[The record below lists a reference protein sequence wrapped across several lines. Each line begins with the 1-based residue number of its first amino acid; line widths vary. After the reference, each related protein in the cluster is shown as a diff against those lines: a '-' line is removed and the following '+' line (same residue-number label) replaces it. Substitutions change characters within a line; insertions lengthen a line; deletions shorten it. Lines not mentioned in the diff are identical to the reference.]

1 MGLRNAKGFKLK
13 KLAVDFYDKLE
24 QAGITSWP
32 MQATALSYYCLMG
45 LVPFLALCFVVAK
58 SFGLEA
64 ALSEF
69 IDGLAVKYVY
79 SAFPGQD
86 EVVSWLKDIVSW
98 LKTFAE
104 NLISN
109 YSGSVM
115 AFVALGI
122 IFWSGYRILTLM
134 ESVFGRIF
142 GYNPSRRIMHR
153 VMDYFTVMVIVPL
166 VLMAA
171 LAVNIFLTG
180 LATDTWDIPGGI
192 DPSAFKSLFIIIS
205 PYIIVWLVF
214 SWVYAYFSRGLI
226 RWRERLLGGFVT
238 CLVFQACL
246 AFYLKIMFSI
256 TNYNAIYGS
265 FALIPLFMIW
275 LYLGWLILLGGGEL
289 TRRFFDLFTTG
300 RGFFRLAA
308 PATWRNTV
316 ELSLKVLAE
325 IVKNYQAEPMGGPT
339 SFQQLAKATGVPLPI
354 LGGII
359 NRLLDVDLLV
369 RISGPSGGKGPSF
382 LPARSPELLT
392 DEFIV
397 NTLEG
402 GTLDIYN

>member
-1 MGLRNAKGFKLK
+1 MAKIKGFNLK
-13 KLAVDFYDKLE
+13 SYLSDLYDRLE

-32 MQATALSYYCLMG
+32 GKATALSYYCLMG

-64 ALSEF
+64 ALSDF
-69 IDGLAVKYVY
+69 IDNLAYKYVY
-79 SAFPGQD
+79 GAFPDQEDVITWMQGI
-86 EVVSWLKDIVSW
+86 VVW
-98 LKTFAE
+98 LKTFAQ
-104 NLISN
+104 NLIDN

-134 ESVFGRIF
+134 ESVFGDIF
-142 GYNPSRRIMHR
+142 GYSPSRRLIHR
-153 VMDYFTVMVIVPL
+153 AMDYFTVMVIMPL

-171 LAVNIFLTG
+171 LTVNIFLTG
-180 LATDTWDIPGGI
+180 LATETWDIPGGI

-205 PYIIVWLVF
+205 PYIILWLVF

-226 RWRERLLGGFVT
+226 RWRERLLGGFIT

-256 TNYNAIYGS
+256 TNYSAIYGS

-275 LYLGWLILLGGGEL
+275 LYISWLIVLAGGEL
-289 TRRFFDLFTTG
+289 TRRFFDLFTSG
-300 RGFFRLAA
+300 RGFFCLAL

-316 ELSLKVLAE
+316 ELSKQVIRE
-325 IVKNYQAEPMGGPT
+325 IVKNYQAEPLGGPT
-339 SFQQLAKATGVPLPI
+339 SFHHLAKVIGAPLPT
-354 LGGII
+354 LGKII
-359 NRLLDVDLLV
+359 SRLLAVDLLV
-369 RISGPSGGKGPSF
+369 RISGPSGVGPTF

-392 DEFIV
+392 DDFI
-397 NTLEG
+397 TQALETG
-402 GTLDIYN
+402 SLDIYN